1 MRFRLSANGGLS
13 RGSTSLYDA
22 YSDAIRGAAQDTT
35 RFRNLPHRTAWARK
49 PYTPDSVISYIEQS
63 VPEIQ
68 TQAVP

>member
-1 MRFRLSANGGLS
+1 MHFRLSANGDRS
-13 RGSTSLYDA
+13 RGSTSLCDA

-35 RFRNLPHRTAWARK
+35 RFRNQPHRIAWARK

-68 TQAVP
+68 TQPVP

>member
-1 MRFRLSANGGLS
+1 MHFRLSANGDLS
-13 RGSTSLYDA
+13 RGYTSQCDA

-49 PYTPDSVISYIEQS
+49 PYTLDSVISHIERS

-68 TQAVP
+68 TQPVP